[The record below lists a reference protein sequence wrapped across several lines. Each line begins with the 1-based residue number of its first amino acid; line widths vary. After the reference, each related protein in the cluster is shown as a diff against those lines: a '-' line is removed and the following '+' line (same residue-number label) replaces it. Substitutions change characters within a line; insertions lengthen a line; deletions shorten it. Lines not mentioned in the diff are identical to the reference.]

1 MSNDNPLDPQVLE
14 QLRQLEAERP
24 GLMKE
29 LIRLFVAD
37 APKQMRLIDGAYG
50 RRDPELLRQSAH
62 FLRSGSLALGLND
75 LAAFTKSDLRGD
87 EELRR
92 LLGECGCGHL
102 LEIEAGD
109 FAASP
114 RAIAAELRQYV
125 GMAA

>member
-1 MSNDNPLDPQVLE
+1 VSNDNPLDPQILE

-75 LAAFTKSDLRGD
+75 LAAKAHHFEHLPLDAYGSKDNDAGIVALRA
-87 EELRR
+87 EVHRV
-92 LLGECGCGHL
+92 LLAL
-102 LEIEAGD
+102 LKTMKDG
-109 FAASP
+109 
-114 RAIAAELRQYV
+114 V
-125 GMAA
+125 